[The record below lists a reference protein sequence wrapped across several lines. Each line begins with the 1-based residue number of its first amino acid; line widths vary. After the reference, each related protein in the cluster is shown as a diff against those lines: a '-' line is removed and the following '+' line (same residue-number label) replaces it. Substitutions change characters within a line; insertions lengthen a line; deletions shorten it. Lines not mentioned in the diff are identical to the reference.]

1 MSVSWVRLLSSQ
13 KGHLVHEENISVC
26 RQILKVHTRPFFY
39 TNKLFFC
46 NQPSFFTSDIFNQTL
61 DLSKTRY
68 VKKTTTTIFL
78 VGC

>member
-39 TNKLFFC
+39 TNKPFF
-46 NQPSFFTSDIFNQTL
+46 L
-61 DLSKTRY
+61 
-68 VKKTTTTIFL
+68 
-78 VGC
+78 